1 MFIIKRSDKYYI
13 TPSYTEEIEDD
24 EDDDPHPTLWPYGVS
39 KERDK
44 ARGFET
50 KEDALKFIE
59 WIIEE
64 SKFLGVKNVHKYTV
78 VEDDK

>member
-1 MFIIKRSDKYYI
+1 MFIIKRSDGYYI
-13 TPSYTEEIEDD
+13 TPSYYKDD
-24 EDDDPHPTLWPYGVS
+24 EENDPHPTRWPYGVS
-39 KERDK
+39 KERDE